1 MTLAP
6 HHNLDVD
13 NLYSLARDPS
23 PESRATLARQMV
35 ALFETGTDT
44 LSDREKGLMSDILIK
59 LTFDMER
66 AVRLDL
72 CEQLSCNDNIPPELA
87 VALAKD
93 HHEIARPMLLNSSL
107 LNDAELVGL
116 VRHRALEHQLSVAL
130 RPTISEQVSDALVET
145 GSESVISNLLQNHGA
160 QLSMATMEYLVEES
174 RRVDSYQEPIVN
186 RPELRRDLAIRMC
199 TWVSETLREYI
210 LQKFRIDV
218 TELDIPISD
227 VVERV
232 VPDNPNQRDEA
243 SKSDALAQRLQ
254 DSGKLTINMLIS
266 LLNEG
271 QVAVAISGL
280 GKLTG
285 IDDAFVKRALFD
297 PWGDA
302 LAIMLRAVA
311 ANKDHLSVIYN
322 LVHNARSPGRK
333 APPEE
338 LQDLLEMFAVTTQAA
353 AGQMVRRWSR
363 SPDYAAAVRDLDS
376 RGVRN
381 G

>member
-6 HHNLDVD
+6 RRDLDAD
-13 NLYSLARDPS
+13 NLYSLARDRS
-23 PESRATLARQMV
+23 PESRTTLAHQV
-35 ALFETGTDT
+35 FALFESGTGT
-44 LSDREKGLMSDILIK
+44 LSDREKSLMSDILTK
-59 LTFDMER
+59 LISDMEF
-66 AVRLDL
+66 AVRRDFSEL
-72 CEQLSCNDNIPPELA
+72 LSRSDKVPPELA
-87 VALAKD
+87 VALAYD
-93 HHEIARPMLLNSSL
+93 RHDIARPMLLNSSF
-107 LNDAELVGL
+107 LNDAELIDL
-116 VRHRALEHQLSVAL
+116 VRHRALEHQLSIAL

-145 GSESVISNLLQNHGA
+145 GNESVISSLLHNHGA
-160 QLSMATMEYLVEES
+160 QLSAATTEYLVEES

-186 RPELRRDLAIRMC
+186 RPELSRDLAIRMC
-199 TWVSETLREYI
+199 TWVSKALREDI
-210 LQKFRIDV
+210 FQKFAIDV
-218 TELDIPISD
+218 AELEAPVTD
-227 VVERV
+227 VVDRV
-232 VPDNPNQRDEA
+232 TSDNSKQDGEA

-285 IDDAFVKRALFD
+285 IDDDFVKRALFD

-311 ANKDHLSVIYN
+311 ANKDHLSLIYN
-322 LVHNARSPGRK
+322 LVHNARSPGRQ

-353 AGQMVRRWSR
+353 AGQIVRQWSR
-363 SPDYAAAVRDLDS
+363 CPDYASAVRDLDS
-376 RGVRN
+376 RSGRN